1 MSDLPPPIPMK
12 EPSKALLE
20 KDVEAAVVR
29 YAKSRGFWCKKFLS
43 PNARAA
49 PDRIFKVK
57 GLNFFFIEF
66 KRPGKAAK
74 FPSDEHE
81 RAQLREHERI
91 REAGGVVY
99 LVDDIVQGKNLIDLI
114 LANANRDFGSR
125 RWERKDADDTTA

>member
-1 MSDLPPPIPMK
+1 MTDLPPPTPMK
-12 EPSKALLE
+12 EPSKKLLE

-29 YAKSRGFWCKKFLS
+29 YAKSKGFWCKKFLS

-49 PDRIFKVK
+49 PDRIFKLR

-66 KRPGKAAK
+66 KRPGKAEK

-91 REAGGVVY
+91 REAGGNVY
-99 LVDDIVQGKNLIDLI
+99 VVDDIERGKILIDTVTRSI
-114 LANANRDFGSR
+114 LERASR
-125 RWERKDADDTTA
+125 A